1 MANNGLQQDTE
12 PASGSGFKL
21 ALLSRKETK
30 ELLLRK
36 EDRDYGVQSADRLCT
51 NFPRTEGNDDEKI
64 ENESQAGEEQ
74 GEEEVG
80 LEELGVQEPGTE
92 ELGADDPEGKKVE
105 DSEHEN

>member
-1 MANNGLQQDTE
+1 VANDGLQQDTE
-12 PASGSGFKL
+12 QASGSGFKL

-51 NFPRTEGNDDEKI
+51 NFPRTGSDDEKI

-74 GEEEVG
+74 GEEELG
-80 LEELGVQEPGTE
+80 LGVQEPGTE
-92 ELGADDPEGKKVE
+92 ELGVDDPEGKKVE

>member
-1 MANNGLQQDTE
+1 
-12 PASGSGFKL
+12 
-21 ALLSRKETK
+21 
-30 ELLLRK
+30 LRK